1 MARDRIWTKWT
12 EADDALLSQL
22 CEHQS
27 TALLHP
33 NWHEIAKHFIGRSG
47 LACRQHWL
55 KLRAGA
61 GGAAPRV
68 RMTEW
73 RANGRIS
80 KAAKARIQPPPAAAP
95 PHTSLTAAVFGD
107 PPPGRSALDRKRA
120 ASGVSA

>member
-1 MARDRIWTKWT
+1 MGRDVTWRKWT

-33 NWHEIAKHFIGRSG
+33 NWHEIAKHFEGRSW

-55 KLRAGA
+55 RLRRGA
-61 GGAAPRV
+61 SGAAPRV

-80 KAAKARIQPPPAAAP
+80 KAAKTRMQPPPAALP
-95 PHTSLTAAVFGD
+95 SHTSLTAAVLGD
-107 PPPGRSALDRKRA
+107 PLPGRSALDRKRA
-120 ASGVSA
+120 GVPT